1 MKPIDIEKIA
11 MHSDDMPNDLNAAE
25 QLLFL
30 SFRFLYASFH
40 DGKITREQAAREKQ
54 ALLSR
59 YTEMQRQVVIYRDTC
74 RVRCELA
81 GMSKEVESGDC
92 GRCKE
97 MMRIFDGRRQ

>member
-1 MKPIDIEKIA
+1 MKSIDIEKIA
-11 MHSDDMPNDLNAAE
+11 MHSDDMPNNLNAAE

-30 SFRFLYASFH
+30 SFRFLYASYH

-54 ALLSR
+54 ALLGR
-59 YTEMQRQVVIYRDTC
+59 YTEMQRQVEIYRETC
-74 RVRCELA
+74 DARVKLA

-92 GRCKE
+92 DRCKE